1 MEFICG
7 ADREQGTFLPD
18 RIEDYVSID
27 NPVRVIDAYI
37 ETLDMKNLGFKQCEP
52 NETGRPMYA
61 PKDLLKLY
69 LYGYMNRVRSSRS
82 LEIETKRNLE
92 VIWLLKKLTPD
103 HKTIARFRQHNAR
116 ALKNVFY
123 SFVKTCMGFGLYGQ
137 ELIAVDGSK
146 FKAWNSKDRN
156 FSSGKLSDRITR
168 INERIEAYLAEL
180 NETDKL
186 EQGTAD
192 SINIEELIR
201 KLNEREER
209 YQQLTDQL
217 VQSDDLQISLTDPDS
232 RLMKTKNGMDVCL
245 NVQTAVDAQNK
256 MIVAFSVGSEVQDKN
271 MLAPTVELAEQVLEK
286 KELTVLADRG
296 YDSVSDVAQVVKN
309 GHMPIIAHGEYEF
322 CLPTDDEHAEMITSY
337 DTKIGKSIYWPE
349 QNVFICPMGKMLH
362 PIGYS
367 KVKRTATYSNGAACS
382 KCPQK
387 CTKSKYYH
395 AERLMPPSAYNKQ
408 YDDSPLPLRKV
419 HIAEN
424 KQLMQQRKC
433 IVEHPFGTVK
443 RSLGVSY
450 LLLKGKQKAEGE
462 ISLAF
467 LAYNMKRAIKIL
479 GFQKLLYAFR
489 R

>member
-1 MEFICG
+1 
-7 ADREQGTFLPD
+7 
-18 RIEDYVSID
+18 
-27 NPVRVIDAYI
+27 
-37 ETLDMKNLGFKQCEP
+37 
-52 NETGRPMYA
+52 
-61 PKDLLKLY
+61 
-69 LYGYMNRVRSSRS
+69 MNRVRSSRS

-103 HKTIARFRQHNAR
+103 HKTIARFRQHNVR
-116 ALKNVFY
+116 ALKNVFC
-123 SFVKTCMGFGLYGQ
+123 SFVKTCMGFGLYGR

-186 EQGTAD
+186 EQGAAD
-192 SINIEELIR
+192 SMNTEELIR
-201 KLNEREER
+201 KLNERKER
-209 YQQLTDQL
+209 YQQLKGQL

-245 NVQTAVDAQNK
+245 NVQTVVDAQNK
-256 MIVAFSVGSEVQDKN
+256 MIVTFSVGSEVQDKN
-271 MLAPTVELAEQVLEK
+271 MLAPTVELTEQMLEK

-309 GHMPIIAHGEYEF
+309 GHIPVVAHSEYEF
-322 CLPTDDEHAEMITSY
+322 CLPTDDEHAETITSY
-337 DTKIGKSIYWPE
+337 DAKIGKSIYWPE
-349 QNVFICPMGKMLH
+349 RNVFICPMGEMLH

-367 KVKRTATYSNGAACS
+367 KTKRTATYSNATACG

-395 AERLMPPSAYNKQ
+395 AERLMPPSAYSKQ
-408 YDDSPLPLRKV
+408 YDDSPLPLREV
-419 HIAEN
+419 HVAEN

-450 LLLKGKQKAEGE
+450 LLLQGKQTADGK
-462 ISLAF
+462 ISLSCT
-467 LAYNMKRAIKIL
+467 
-479 GFQKLLYAFR
+479 GR
-489 R
+489 RQPGRSSVS

>member
-7 ADREQGTFLPD
+7 EDREQGTFLPA

-27 NPVRVIDAYI
+27 NPVRVIDAYV
-37 ETLDMKNLGFKQCEP
+37 EALDMKNLGYQQCEP

-69 LYGYMNRVRSSRS
+69 LYGYMNRVHSSRS

-92 VIWLLKKLTPD
+92 VIWLLKKLAPD
-103 HKTIARFRQHNAR
+103 HKTIAKFRQHNAG
-116 ALKNVFY
+116 ALKNVFC

-156 FSSGKLSDRITR
+156 LSSGKLSDRITR

-186 EQGTAD
+186 EQGTVD
-192 SINIEELIR
+192 SINIEELVR
-201 KLNEREER
+201 KLNDRKER
-209 YQQLTDQL
+209 YQQLKEQL

-245 NVQTAVDAQNK
+245 NVQTVVDAQNK
-256 MIVAFSVGSEVQDKN
+256 MIVTFSVGSEVQDKN
-271 MLAPTVELAEQVLEK
+271 MLAPTVELTEQMLEK

-309 GHMPIIAHGEYEF
+309 GHIPLVAHSEYEF
-322 CLPTDDEHAEMITSY
+322 CLPTDDEHAETITSY
-337 DTKIGKSIYWPE
+337 DAKIGKSIYWPE
-349 QNVFICPMGKMLH
+349 RNVFICPTGKMLH

-367 KVKRTATYSNGAACS
+367 KTKRTATYSNAAACS
-382 KCPQK
+382 KCSLK

-395 AERLMPPSAYNKQ
+395 AERLMPPSAYSKQ

-419 HIAEN
+419 HVAEN
-424 KQLMQQRKC
+424 KQLMRQRKC

-450 LLLKGKQKAEGE
+450 LLLKGKQNAEGE

-479 GFQKLLYAFR
+479 GFQKLLYAFQR
-489 R
+489 

>member
-7 ADREQGTFLPD
+7 EDRGQGTFLPA
-18 RIEDYVSID
+18 RIEDYVSVD

-37 ETLDMKNLGFKQCEP
+37 ETLDIKDLGFKQSEP
-52 NETGRPMYA
+52 NKTGRPMYA

-92 VIWLLKKLTPD
+92 VIWLLKRLSPD
-103 HKTIARFRQHNAR
+103 HKTIARFRQYNAK
-116 ALKNVFY
+116 ALKNVFC
-123 SFVKTCMGFGLYGQ
+123 SFVRTCMGFGLYGR

-156 FSSGKLSDRITR
+156 FSREKLSDRITR
-168 INERIEAYLAEL
+168 LNEKIEAYLEEL

-186 EQGTAD
+186 EQGVAD
-192 SINIEELIR
+192 SVDIEELVR
-201 KLNEREER
+201 KLNERKDR
-209 YQQLTDQL
+209 YQQLKDQL
-217 VQSDDLQISLTDPDS
+217 ISGDDLQISLTDPDS

-245 NVQTAVDAQNK
+245 NVQTVVDAKNK
-256 MIVAFSVGSEVQDKN
+256 LIAEFSVGSQVQDKN
-271 MLAPTVELAEQVLEK
+271 MLAPTVELAEQMFERK
-286 KELTVLADRG
+286 GLTVLADRG
-296 YDSVSDVAQVVKN
+296 YDSVSDVAQVVEN
-309 GHMPIIAHGEYEF
+309 GHVPIIAHGEYEF
-322 CLPTDDEHAEMITSY
+322 CLPTDDEHSETITSY
-337 DTKIGKSIYWPE
+337 DAKIGKSIYWPE
-349 QNVFICPMGKMLH
+349 RNVFICPMGNLLH

-367 KVKRTATYSNGAACS
+367 KAKRVATYSNAAACG

-387 CTKSKYYH
+387 CTQSKYYH
-395 AERLMPPSAYNKQ
+395 AERLIPPSAYSKQ
-408 YDDSPLPLRKV
+408 YNDLPIPLRKV

-424 KQLMQQRKC
+424 KQLIQQRKC

-443 RSLGVSY
+443 RNLGVSY

-479 GFQKLLYAFR
+479 GFQKLLYAFQC
-489 R
+489 